1 MALTV
6 LARKGQRAALPRS
19 SRTCPPPG
27 PDRAR
32 GHFGRTQ
39 AHLGGTSGPPGGPTF
54 GTVGG
59 VSVARLT
66 TIGVSIPIPA
76 PHGDYLQH
84 RRADFG
90 DPQAWQ
96 IPAHITLLPPT
107 VVDEEAYAAF
117 RSHCADVAAAYAA
130 FDVVLRGTGTFRPL
144 SDVVFIQVA
153 QGVSNCEALERALRS
168 GPVRRD
174 LDFYYH
180 PHVTVAHNVPST
192 SLDRAF
198 SELADYSVAF
208 EVDAYHLYEL
218 GDDAVWRP
226 VHEFALDG
234 D

>member
-1 MALTV
+1 MALT
-6 LARKGQRAALPRS
+6 LAARGARRASYAAACAAAAQQFVQPSVPGVPRPTRHAGRHLGLLRAA
-19 SRTCPPPG
+19 
-27 PDRAR
+27 
-32 GHFGRTQ
+32 
-39 AHLGGTSGPPGGPTF
+39 TF

-59 VSVARLT
+59 VSVARQT

-76 PHGDYLQH
+76 PHGDYLQR

-107 VVDEEAYAAF
+107 AVDQEAYAAF
-117 RSHCADVAAAYAA
+117 RSHCADVASAQSP

-180 PHVTVAHNVPST
+180 PHVTVAHNVAT
-192 SLDRAF
+192 ASLDRAF
-198 SELADYSVAF
+198 GELADYSVAF
-208 EVDAYHLYEL
+208 QVDGYHLYEL
-218 GDDAVWRP
+218 GDDGVWRP
-226 VHEFALDG
+226 VHEFALVG

>member
-1 MALTV
+1 MRQSL
-6 LARKGQRAALPRS
+6 GQSPRHAV
-19 SRTCPPPG
+19 R
-27 PDRAR
+27 
-32 GHFGRTQ
+32 
-39 AHLGGTSGPPGGPTF
+39 HLGRPCPATF

-59 VSVARLT
+59 VSVARQT

-76 PHGDYLQH
+76 PHGDYLQR

-107 VVDEEAYAAF
+107 EVDEQTYAAF
-117 RSHCADVAAAYAA
+117 RDHCADVASAQSS

-180 PHVTVAHNVPST
+180 PHVTVAHNVVT
-192 SLDRAF
+192 DSLDRAF
-198 SELADYSVAF
+198 SELAEYSVAF
-208 EVDAYHLYEL
+208 EVEAYHLYEL
-218 GDDAVWRP
+218 GDDGVWRP
-226 VHEFALDG
+226 VLEFALVG